1 MYLLKRCINKYIEI
15 KWIYGL
21 VSVVSDLFSQTENMK
36 KMEEENRNNAWPR
49 DISSQ
54 LVQGNRRKSLSIL
67 YKKRMYQDFSF

>member
-1 MYLLKRCINKYIEI
+1 MEF
-15 KWIYGL
+15 

-36 KMEEENRNNAWPR
+36 KLEEENHSNAWPR

>member
-1 MYLLKRCINKYIEI
+1 MEF
-15 KWIYGL
+15 

-36 KMEEENRNNAWPR
+36 KLEEDNRNNAWPK

-67 YKKRMYQDFSF
+67 YKKRMYQDFSFWLSCTYHGL

>member
-1 MYLLKRCINKYIEI
+1 MEF
-15 KWIYGL
+15 

-36 KMEEENRNNAWPR
+36 KLEEENRNNAWPR

-67 YKKRMYQDFSF
+67 

>member
-1 MYLLKRCINKYIEI
+1 ME
-15 KWIYGL
+15 L